1 MPKRPTK
8 DPKFAE
14 LKQDVDLEQFA
25 ASVRGAFQD
34 ADDPRQVVKTRY
46 PFWFL
51 MLLLLCGYLSGC
63 NTVSDLTIYAELN
76 IGWINTLIKQTFTA
90 PSYDTLWW
98 LLVRLS
104 PATFKLLL
112 QKWFANIPQQFR
124 DQLLIIDGKRLKGA
138 STDEHMVHLVELFA
152 AEQRLVLAQEKVP
165 DKSSEPK
172 VVEALLKDID
182 VSGALISTDALFA
195 HIAHAQKFLDHDADY
210 LIGLKGNQ
218 GNFHAETKNF
228 FDQARDVDYEEV
240 DVERFISLEKGHGR
254 IEQRSICVCTALDW
268 LPQASTWPGLKTIR
282 PLA

>member
-90 PSYDTLWW
+90 PSYDTLWR
-98 LLVRLS
+98 LLVR
-104 PATFKLLL
+104 
-112 QKWFANIPQQFR
+112 
-124 DQLLIIDGKRLKGA
+124 
-138 STDEHMVHLVELFA
+138 
-152 AEQRLVLAQEKVP
+152 
-165 DKSSEPK
+165 
-172 VVEALLKDID
+172 
-182 VSGALISTDALFA
+182 
-195 HIAHAQKFLDHDADY
+195 
-210 LIGLKGNQ
+210 
-218 GNFHAETKNF
+218 
-228 FDQARDVDYEEV
+228 
-240 DVERFISLEKGHGR
+240 
-254 IEQRSICVCTALDW
+254 
-268 LPQASTWPGLKTIR
+268 
-282 PLA
+282 